1 LNESKSHAGIL
12 VSGFLLES
20 DGIFSG
26 YDIVAVLL
34 FTVAARR
41 VVVKYM

>member
-1 LNESKSHAGIL
+1 MSVS

-34 FTVAARR
+34 FTVAASR
-41 VVVKYM
+41 VVVK